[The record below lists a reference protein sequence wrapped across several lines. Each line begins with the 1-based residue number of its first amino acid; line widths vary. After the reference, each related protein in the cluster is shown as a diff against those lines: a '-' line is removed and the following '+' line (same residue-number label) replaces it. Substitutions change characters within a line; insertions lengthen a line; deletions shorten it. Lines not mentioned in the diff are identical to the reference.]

1 MSDEAT
7 IFVVDDDPFALR
19 IVGQILRTAGYSV
32 EVFDGPRAFLASEPF
47 GRHGCVVLDMS
58 MPDLTGLDLQE
69 VIAER
74 GGTLPVVFITGSS
87 DVRSSVRAMKGGA
100 VDFLLKPVDS
110 DELLGAVG
118 RAVSQSARARAA
130 KAARSSAE
138 SRFSQLT
145 PREREVCELVA
156 RGMLNK
162 QVAAELGMSEATVK
176 VHRARVMEKL
186 ELGSVAELSALME
199 RLRG

>member
-32 EVFDGPRAFLASEPF
+32 EVFDGARAFLASEPF

-110 DELLGAVG
+110 DELLAAVG
-118 RAVSQSARARAA
+118 RAVSQSVRARAA

-138 SRFSQLT
+138 ARFSQLT